1 MSSENRSNSSGLVET
16 EDQLRMR
23 HKKEQK
29 EFIATSTA
37 MKKQATKGE
46 KKKRKEINKQIETME
61 KEMKLRHQDEL
72 NVSVTGFF
80 AVFD

>member
-1 MSSENRSNSSGLVET
+1 MSSDNNMGALDLAET

-72 NVSVTGFF
+72 NVGFLCYYE
-80 AVFD
+80 V